1 MYKNISI
8 IVTQSTVIDIFL
20 YIDKN
25 GARYMAA
32 YKCLDITE
40 NHNVKYYLLIDI
52 DSGNTIKLN
61 RLEMIQLFRCGNTV
75 CNLQLSKDN
84 RIIKKKHQISECKQI
99 SERMTLTGSI
109 LKDIVDNIA
118 RGMETS
124 CKLSFMPYKNV
135 DNAISK
141 FNKSRII
148 GLDTQLLRVKNS
160 CVAIRIET
168 NIVLIANGD
177 ILLPDD
183 AQQLFLFSRFKE
195 IDLQG
200 LNSSNTYSMKQMFS
214 FSRSRIINLDKL
226 DTRSL
231 LTTEQMFEDYVPN
244 ILDLRGFYT
253 GSVVNMRK
261 MFCHSSIEK
270 IYFGDF
276 DTGNVE
282 TMESMFQDCN
292 KLTELDISKFNTT
305 NVKVM
310 ESMFRGCRLF
320 NRMIFGNIDTHN
332 VETMC
337 GMFLGFRCKQDI
349 DFSHLKMMFAGAEME
364 NIDLSSFDT
373 TNCIDFLGMFRKAS
387 INNRINI
394 QNFKLQPGAITEE
407 MFKMCSSRSIIVDDI
422 RIKSLIQSELKDY
435 KIYNRRT

>member
-1 MYKNISI
+1 
-8 IVTQSTVIDIFL
+8 
-20 YIDKN
+20 
-25 GARYMAA
+25 MAA

-40 NHNVKYYLLIDI
+40 KNNVKYYLLADI

-61 RLEMIQLFRCGNTV
+61 RLEMIQLFRCGNSV

-84 RIIKKKHQISECKQI
+84 RILKKKHQMSDCKHVLESI
-99 SERMTLTGSI
+99 TLTSSI

-118 RGMETS
+118 NGMEAF

-135 DNAISK
+135 DTAINK
-141 FNKSRII
+141 FNKSRIL
-148 GLDTQLLRVKNS
+148 GLDAQLLRIKSS
-160 CVAIRIET
+160 CVAIRVET
-168 NIVLIANGD
+168 NIVLISNGD

-214 FSRSRIINLDKL
+214 FSRSRIINLNKL
-226 DTRSL
+226 DTRAL
-231 LTTEQMFEDYVPN
+231 LTTEQMFEDYGPD

-253 GSVVNMRK
+253 GSVVNMRR
-261 MFCHSSIEK
+261 MFCRSSTEK

-292 KLTELDISKFNTT
+292 RMTELDISKFNTT

-310 ESMFRGCRLF
+310 ESMFRGCKFF
-320 NRMIFGNIDTHN
+320 NSLILGNIDTHN

-337 GMFLGFRCKQDI
+337 GMFLDFRCKQDI
-349 DFSHLKMMFAGAEME
+349 DFSHFNTSKVKNMKLMFAGTVME

-373 TNCIDFLGMFRKAS
+373 TNCTDFLGMFWKAS
-387 INNRINI
+387 INNKINI
-394 QNFKLQPGAITEE
+394 QNFKLKPGAIIEE
-407 MFKMCSSRSIIVDDI
+407 MFEMCSSRNIIVNDT
-422 RIKSLIQSELKDY
+422 RIKALIQSELKDY